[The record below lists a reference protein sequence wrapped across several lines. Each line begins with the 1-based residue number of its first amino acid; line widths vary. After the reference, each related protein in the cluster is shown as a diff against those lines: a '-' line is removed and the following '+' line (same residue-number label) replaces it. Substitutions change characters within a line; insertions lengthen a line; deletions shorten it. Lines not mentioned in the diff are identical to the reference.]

1 MPPGAH
7 NIEMVERRQFSL
19 KSSSA
24 VNVLELMAS
33 ADSNHDGSLLR
44 LERDEVHVWYV
55 GVDEVGDPC
64 PADDEKTLSL
74 DEQSRGARFVFEKDR
89 RLYLAAHVLARSVLS
104 KYAAVAPSEWRFES
118 EPGGKPRISG
128 PAGVPAL
135 RFNLSHTHG
144 LAAVAVTLDDE
155 IGVDVERITSPVD
168 MDLARNCFSPGEI
181 AWLDS
186 TPAAEQPNRFFEIW
200 TLKEAYLKA
209 RGTGLS
215 LPLKEFSVCA
225 MGDVAATISFCG
237 SIVDDPAAWQFHR
250 SQITPQH
257 QLAVAVRRPT
267 ASPLRLSL
275 REWPARWNGGR

>member
-1 MPPGAH
+1 MEDGKRAAWH
-7 NIEMVERRQFSL
+7 LNRDD
-19 KSSSA
+19 SSGIPVA
-24 VNVLELMAS
+24 VNVLES
-33 ADSNHDGSLLR
+33 TTCTKPNCDGSLLR
-44 LERDEVHVWYV
+44 LVQDEVHVWYV
-55 GVDEVGDPC
+55 GVDEVGNPC
-64 PADDEKTLSL
+64 PADDEKILSL

-89 RLYLAAHVLARSVLS
+89 RLFLAAHVLVRSVLS

-215 LPLKEFSVCA
+215 LPLREFAVRGNGESS
-225 MGDVAATISFCG
+225 ATISFSG

-250 SQITPQH
+250 SRITPQH
-257 QLAVAVRRPT
+257 QLAVAVRRPAVLPMRFT
-267 ASPLRLSL
+267 V
-275 REWPARWNGGR
+275 REWRAR